1 MKSPVTKPKKI
12 IKKVKNK
19 KEKRAATPNER
30 IISAFVQQR
39 KLERYKTDIDKR
51 IQFLKMRSCALQLIK
66 LETQREK
73 FNNEI
78 ISSYKG
84 MAKKNVTNV
93 KSSDVQKPAY
103 TGFCTI
109 DAILNIS
116 RVIGFEDEISKH
128 GLCNHKLRCKKCIY
142 RSAICKMKYGKG
154 NRPYIEIPEIRHN
167 MDIFLGEP
175 SQKKSKNFGENSKLG
190 LTPPSPPHH
199 WIFQTFL
206 NWHER
211 RRFSDIFEEKK
222 LTPIIRAISDIFE
235 IENI

>member
-12 IKKVKNK
+12 IKKGKNK

-30 IISAFVQQR
+30 IISALVQQR
-39 KLERYKTDIDKR
+39 NLKLYKTAIDNR
-51 IQFLKMRSCALQLIK
+51 IQFLKMRSCALQLIE

-84 MAKKNVTNV
+84 MAKKNATNV

-142 RSAICKMKYGKG
+142 RSAICKIKSAKGK
-154 NRPYIEIPEIRHN
+154 RTYIEIPEIRHN

-175 SQKKSKNFGENSKLG
+175 SQKEAKKFGENSKLG
-190 LTPPSPPHH
+190 LTPPFPPSN
-199 WIFQTFL
+199 WIFHIFFIL
-206 NWHER
+206 HER
-211 RRFSDIFEEKK
+211 WRFLDIFEEKK
-222 LTPIIRAISDIFE
+222 S
-235 IENI
+235 

>member
-39 KLERYKTDIDKR
+39 KLERYKTEIDKR
-51 IQFLKMRSCALQLIK
+51 IQFLKMRNCALQVIE

-84 MAKKNVTNV
+84 MAKKNATNV

-142 RSAICKMKYGKG
+142 RSAICKMAAGKG
-154 NRPYIEIPEIRHN
+154 NRTYIEMPEIRHN
-167 MDIFLGEP
+167 MDIFLARAAALQSIAVRRSTGNDIVANISAIIFFFFHFFSLFHHFHSP
-175 SQKKSKNFGENSKLG
+175 SRPFLIDRVLGSRNLFSKS
-190 LTPPSPPHH
+190 
-199 WIFQTFL
+199 
-206 NWHER
+206 
-211 RRFSDIFEEKK
+211 
-222 LTPIIRAISDIFE
+222 
-235 IENI
+235 

>member
-39 KLERYKTDIDKR
+39 KLERYKTEIDKR
-51 IQFLKMRSCALQLIK
+51 IQFLKMRNCALQVIE

-84 MAKKNVTNV
+84 MAKKNATNV

-142 RSAICKMKYGKG
+142 RSAICKMAAGKG
-154 NRPYIEIPEIRHN
+154 NRTYIEMPEIRHN

-175 SQKKSKNFGENSKLG
+175 SQKKNQKIWGKFQIRLD
-190 LTPPSPPHH
+190 PPFPPPPLDISDFFELARAAAFFRHFLEKKADPHH
-199 WIFQTFL
+199 KSNFRHF
-206 NWHER
+206 
-211 RRFSDIFEEKK
+211 
-222 LTPIIRAISDIFE
+222 
-235 IENI
+235 

>member
-116 RVIGFEDEISKH
+116 RVLGFEDEISKH

-199 WIFQTFL
+199 WIFQTLL
-206 NWHER
+206 NWQT
-211 RRFSDIFEEKK
+211 FLKK
-222 LTPIIRAISDIFE
+222 KS
-235 IENI
+235 